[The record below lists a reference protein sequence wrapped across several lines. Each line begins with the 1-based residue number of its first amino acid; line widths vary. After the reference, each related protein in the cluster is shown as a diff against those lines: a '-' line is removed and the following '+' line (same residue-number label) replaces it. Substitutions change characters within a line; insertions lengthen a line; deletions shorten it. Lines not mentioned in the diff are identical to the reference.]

1 MLKSAIR
8 LSALSIVAN
17 SPSWVCVKETAL
29 VTLLK
34 ATSFRAIWLAKR
46 VLTAKPAASSEGV
59 TIFDPDDNLESDLAR
74 LAEFTDKKVEVLR
87 A

>member
-1 MLKSAIR
+1 
-8 LSALSIVAN
+8 
-17 SPSWVCVKETAL
+17 
-29 VTLLK
+29 
-34 ATSFRAIWLAKR
+34 

-74 LAEFTDKKVEVLR
+74 FAVLTDKKLEVFR

>member
-1 MLKSAIR
+1 
-8 LSALSIVAN
+8 
-17 SPSWVCVKETAL
+17 
-29 VTLLK
+29 
-34 ATSFRAIWLAKR
+34 

-74 LAEFTDKKVEVLR
+74 LAELTDKKLEVFR